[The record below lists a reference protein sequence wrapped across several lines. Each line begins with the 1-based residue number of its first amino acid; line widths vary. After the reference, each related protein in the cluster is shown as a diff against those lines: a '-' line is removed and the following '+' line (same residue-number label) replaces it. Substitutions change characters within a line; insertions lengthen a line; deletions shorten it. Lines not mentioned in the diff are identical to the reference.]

1 MKMRKFADKGI
12 VREGKNKNIDD
23 ETRAR
28 AMASVAG
35 LSKPKPSAG
44 PVAVPDK
51 PSAGPVA
58 VPDKLRQD
66 QSERIARLADKSV
79 DSSRVLETPTEAP
92 ASRPMASAAPVAAG
106 PMAAAPKAKP
116 AIVTLQQLNA
126 FRKEFGAD
134 KDLTDYMNAQAGGL
148 KRRNKANPDMET
160 PPAEVPVARSEVKNT
175 SDDLRAKSQE
185 QQARGARLRNETDA
199 VLGENAQKL
208 KADFKRSLGVKDF
221 LESSDYAKGGVVSAS
236 RRGDGIA
243 QRGKTRGKMY

>member
-1 MKMRKFADKGI
+1 MKMRKFADKGV

-44 PVAVPDK
+44 PVAVPGRGGPVAVPDK
-51 PSAGPVA
+51 PNAGPVA
-58 VPDKLRQD
+58 VPDRLHQD
-66 QSERIARLADKSV
+66 QLDRLARLADESV

-92 ASRPMASAAPVAAG
+92 ASRSMASAAPVAAR
-106 PMAAAPKAKP
+106 PVAAAPKAKP

-134 KDLTDYMNAQAGGL
+134 KDLTDYRNAEAGGL
-148 KRRNKANPDMET
+148 KRRNKVNPDM
-160 PPAEVPVARSEVKNT
+160 V
-175 SDDLRAKSQE
+175 
-185 QQARGARLRNETDA
+185 
-199 VLGENAQKL
+199 
-208 KADFKRSLGVKDF
+208 
-221 LESSDYAKGGVVSAS
+221 ESSDYAKGGAVSAS